1 MPFLVVKSRTI
12 KFTIFVIIV
21 ACLLSI
27 SIDGVNAAQVY
38 FGYPAKK
45 VPVYCVETEEKKVAI
60 SFDAAWGAD
69 KTEKIMSILKEY
81 KVNATFFLV
90 SFWAEEHS
98 DLVKKI
104 DENGF
109 EIGSHSNSHPDFAKL
124 SETQMRQELEGS
136 IKTIEGITNKKV
148 EIFRFPFG
156 SYNNVAMKVCE
167 EQNVIPIQWDV
178 DTLDWKGIKADEIC
192 KRVVSRVKNGS
203 IILCHN
209 NSDHI
214 TEALPI
220 MLDRLQKKGYE
231 VTSVGNLIYKSNYSI
246 RRDGTQIKNA

>member
-60 SFDAAWGAD
+60 SFDATWGAY
-69 KTEKIMSILKEY
+69 KTEKMMSILREY

-90 SFWAEEHS
+90 SFWAEEHN

-246 RRDGTQIKNA
+246 RRDGTQTKNA